1 MKPTR
6 KTKTT
11 ETVLDLI
18 LANDKKKVL
27 TLGVVDRQISDHS
40 LVYTVLRSSLP
51 CGRSRKVWYWSV
63 ENFSRNDFLHDMP
76 MVPWHVLDVF
86 DDVNKLYAFEQLLLT
101 FLTSTPLWSKH
112 TLGVTESYLWR
123 EWCQTIRHHNRL
135 WKKFIRRVQS
145 LVQYMHLAWTQG
157 NKTVFQSSTT
167 IMSSIWTT

>member
-1 MKPTR
+1 MTGVHDWHSQSFTKILIMKPTR

-40 LVYTVLRSSLP
+40 LVYTVLRSSLS
-51 CGRSRKVWYWSV
+51 CGRSRKIWYWSV

-86 DDVNKLYAFEQLLLT
+86 DDVNKLYAFEQLFVDVLDQY
-101 FLTSTPLWSKH
+101 TPLK
-112 TLGVTESYLWR
+112 
-123 EWCQTIRHHNRL
+123 QTHIR
-135 WKKFIRRVQS
+135 
-145 LVQYMHLAWTQG
+145 G
-157 NKTVFQSSTT
+157 NQVLFMTRMVPDN
-167 IMSSIWTT
+167 

>member
-1 MKPTR
+1 MTGVHDWHSQSFTKILIMKPTR

-51 CGRSRKVWYWSV
+51 CGRSRKIWYWSV

-86 DDVNKLYAFEQLLLT
+86 DDVSKLYAFEQLFVDVLDQY
-101 FLTSTPLWSKH
+101 TPLK
-112 TLGVTESYLWR
+112 
-123 EWCQTIRHHNRL
+123 QTHIR
-135 WKKFIRRVQS
+135 
-145 LVQYMHLAWTQG
+145 G
-157 NKTVFQSSTT
+157 NQVLFMTRMVPDN
-167 IMSSIWTT
+167 